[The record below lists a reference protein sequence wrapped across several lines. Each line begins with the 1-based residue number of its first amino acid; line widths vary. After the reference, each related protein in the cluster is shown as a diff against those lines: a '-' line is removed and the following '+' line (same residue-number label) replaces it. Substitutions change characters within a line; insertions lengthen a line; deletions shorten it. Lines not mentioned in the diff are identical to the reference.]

1 MNEKVLDKIEQTIP
15 LLQEVRK
22 NLLEALALAER
33 EAERTDLSE
42 DERDEVLIF
51 LPSYS
56 MEPDQFELAPPA
68 VRAEILSH

>member
-15 LLQEVRK
+15 LLQKVRK

-42 DERDEVLIF
+42 DERDEVNMFVSQLQIACD
-51 LPSYS
+51 SA
-56 MEPDQFELAPPA
+56 D
-68 VRAEILSH
+68 RALDDTDDMVSR

>member
-42 DERDEVLIF
+42 DERDEVNMFVSQLQIACD
-51 LPSYS
+51 SS
-56 MEPDQFELAPPA
+56 D
-68 VRAEILSH
+68 RALDDTDDMVSR

>member
-42 DERDEVLIF
+42 DEKDEVNMFVSQLQIACD
-51 LPSYS
+51 SA
-56 MEPDQFELAPPA
+56 D
-68 VRAEILSH
+68 RALDDTDDMVSR

>member
-42 DERDEVLIF
+42 NERDEVNMFVSQLQIACD
-51 LPSYS
+51 SA
-56 MEPDQFELAPPA
+56 D
-68 VRAEILSH
+68 RALDDTDDMVSR

>member
-15 LLQEVRK
+15 LLQEGRK

-42 DERDEVLIF
+42 DERDEVNMFVSQLQIACD
-51 LPSYS
+51 SA
-56 MEPDQFELAPPA
+56 D
-68 VRAEILSH
+68 RALDDTDDMVSR

>member
-42 DERDEVLIF
+42 DERDEVNMFVSQLQIACD
-51 LPSYS
+51 SA
-56 MEPDQFELAPPA
+56 D
-68 VRAEILSH
+68 RALDDTDDMVSR

>member
-42 DERDEVLIF
+42 DERDEVNMFVSQLQIACD
-51 LPSYS
+51 SA
-56 MEPDQFELAPPA
+56 D
-68 VRAEILSH
+68 RALDDTDDIVSR